1 MNALASEYLGRCYL
15 LQRKDIVKTLI
26 SILFSQSSV
35 DSSLRQNALGA
46 LQKFSLRR
54 DAQTIM
60 INLDVIK
67 WIITTLKDEAET
79 LSEYSLEYT
88 TALLMN
94 LSLRVAGKSKCEELS
109 QGQPQSMVLQVL
121 SELVEHE
128 NMVVRTHVNGTL
140 YSILTRELL
149 RAQARE
155 MGMQEMLQYLKGQSD
170 EQLGKQIQ
178 YILNQLNAG
187 KDGTGDNEAEQ
198 EELENEDED
207 YDDDYGDEDIGE
219 DAEDEED
226 DEQFEDEADIMDE
239 DIEKLHNQMR
249 EIGKPVGEEWLTSQF
264 LLPNEEAFSQTMT
277 ISKKM
282 ENAKEEKMNASAI
295 SYSRSR
301 PLSPFA
307 ADNAGFSLSKAGY
320 ANPGNLDRHT
330 PSAMKQKRIIH

>member
-1 MNALASEYLGRCYL
+1 
-15 LQRKDIVKTLI
+15 
-26 SILFSQSSV
+26 
-35 DSSLRQNALGA
+35 
-46 LQKFSLRR
+46 
-54 DAQTIM
+54 
-60 INLDVIK
+60 
-67 WIITTLKDEAET
+67 
-79 LSEYSLEYT
+79 
-88 TALLMN
+88 
-94 LSLRVAGKSKCEELS
+94 
-109 QGQPQSMVLQVL
+109 
-121 SELVEHE
+121 
-128 NMVVRTHVNGTL
+128 MVVRTHVNGTL